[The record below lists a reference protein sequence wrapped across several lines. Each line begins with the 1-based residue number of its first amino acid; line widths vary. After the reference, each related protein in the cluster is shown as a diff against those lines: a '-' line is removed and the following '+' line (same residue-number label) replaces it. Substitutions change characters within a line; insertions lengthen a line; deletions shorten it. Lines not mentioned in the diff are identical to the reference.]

1 MKNTITP
8 AQADVL
14 CRLIRDEFDNCPLQ
28 VSLSGH
34 MEECIQLVRSL
45 YTTTGLEQFLEA
57 EAQMQSDLE
66 SDYPECA
73 EYDDYDE
80 GYPANVS
87 PSRP

>member
-8 AQADVL
+8 QQAEIL

-34 MEECIQLVRSL
+34 MEECIQLVRDL
-45 YTTTGLEQFLEA
+45 YRTTGLEQFLEA
-57 EAQMQSDLE
+57 EHSMQSDLE

-73 EYDDYDE
+73 EFDDYDE
-80 GYPANVS
+80 NYPANVC
-87 PSRP
+87 PKIP